1 MKIKEGF
8 VLRSVAGNWVVL
20 PMGDPSVK
28 LNGMLTLNDSGKLL
42 WDILQQ
48 GADRE
53 TLVNGICA
61 EYEIS
66 PDTAAADVEKFLEAL
81 SKVGCLA
88 ESV

>member
-28 LNGMLTLNDSGKLL
+28 LNGMLTLNESGKLL

-48 GADRE
+48 EADRE
-53 TLVNGICA
+53 TLIRGICA
-61 EYEIS
+61 EYEIA
-66 PDTAAADVEKFLEAL
+66 PDIAAADVDKFLAAL

-88 ESV
+88 E